1 MVVLRKIAIAA
12 CFLGVV
18 GVIPGVSG
26 DQVHPESLPDDRNTA
41 VPVAPIPKHFIVSFS
56 EMAEQTDQEGMN
68 RVFESMSLL
77 ISEELG
83 RRGYTQDDVDSFS
96 KSEIDKIL
104 AEVFADAHT
113 WTLQDL
119 HDAAA
124 PARQI
129 AMQFIEDEAVEKYPY
144 LVEQKQKYKAFNQLS
159 ENVSVTDVSR
169 GFIDDPSGY
178 QEGFLQLSLENNSEF
193 TITHV
198 EMDVIAFDGQPGR
211 GVLFLKPEKPVEPG
225 QSALLKASVDP
236 SSRLGPSFVKADSA
250 DIGFKVNAYYTID
263 SGRVAEVEFTED
275 MADTLDLA
283 KRIIHE

>member
-1 MVVLRKIAIAA
+1 MRKIAIVA

-18 GVIPGVSG
+18 GIIPGVSG
-26 DQVHPESLPDDRNTA
+26 GQAQPESLSADRSA
-41 VPVAPIPKHFIVSFS
+41 AAPVVPVPKHFIVSFS

-68 RVFESMSLL
+68 KVFESMSLL

-83 RRGYTQDDVDSFS
+83 RRGYTQDEVDSFS

-124 PARQI
+124 PARQL
-129 AMQFIEDEAVEKYPY
+129 AMQFVEDEAIEKYPY
-144 LVEQKQKYKAFNQLS
+144 LVEQKQKHDAFNQIS
-159 ENVSVTDVSR
+159 ENVSVTNVAR
-169 GFIDDPSGY
+169 GFVDDSTGY

-211 GVLFLKPEKPVEPG
+211 GVLFLKPQKPVGPG

-236 SSRLGPSFVKADSA
+236 SSRLGPSFVNAVSA
-250 DIGFKVNAYYTID
+250 DIGFKVNAYYTTD
-263 SGRVAEVEFTED
+263 NGRVAEVEFTDD

-283 KRIIHE
+283 KRLLDE

>member
-1 MVVLRKIAIAA
+1 MVVLRKIAIVA

-26 DQVHPESLPDDRNTA
+26 GQTQPESLSSDRSA
-41 VPVAPIPKHFIVSFS
+41 AAPVAPVPKHFIVSFS
-56 EMAEQTDQEGMN
+56 EMTEKTDQEGIN
-68 RVFESMSLL
+68 KIFESMSLL

-83 RRGYTQDDVDSFS
+83 RRGYTQDEVDSFS

-124 PARQI
+124 PARQL
-129 AMQFIEDEAVEKYPY
+129 AMQFVEDEAIEKYPY
-144 LVEQKQKYKAFNQLS
+144 LVEQKQKYDAFNQIS
-159 ENVSVTDVSR
+159 ENVSVTNVAR
-169 GFIDDPSGY
+169 GFVDDPTGY

-211 GVLFLKPEKPVEPG
+211 GVLFLKPQKPVGPG

-236 SSRLGPSFVKADSA
+236 SSRLGPSFVNADSA
-250 DIGFKVNAYYTID
+250 DIGFKVNAYYTTD
-263 SGRVAEVEFTED
+263 NGRVAEVEFTED

-283 KRIIHE
+283 KRILDE

>member
-1 MVVLRKIAIAA
+1 MRKIAIVA

-26 DQVHPESLPDDRNTA
+26 GQTQPESLSSDRSA
-41 VPVAPIPKHFIVSFS
+41 AAPVAPVPKHFIVSFS
-56 EMAEQTDQEGMN
+56 EMTEKTDQEEIN
-68 RVFESMSLL
+68 KIFESMSLL

-83 RRGYTQDDVDSFS
+83 RRGYTQDEVDSFS

-113 WTLQDL
+113 WTLQNL

-124 PARQI
+124 PARQL
-129 AMQFIEDEAVEKYPY
+129 AMQFVEDEAIEKYPY
-144 LVEQKQKYKAFNQLS
+144 LVEQKQKYDAFNQIS
-159 ENVSVTDVSR
+159 ENVSVTNVAR
-169 GFIDDPSGY
+169 GFVDDPTGY

-211 GVLFLKPEKPVEPG
+211 GVLFLKPQKPVGPG

-236 SSRLGPSFVKADSA
+236 SSRLGPSFVNADSA
-250 DIGFKVNAYYTID
+250 DIGFKVNAYYTTD
-263 SGRVAEVEFTED
+263 NGRVAEVEFTED

-283 KRIIHE
+283 KRILDE

>member
-1 MVVLRKIAIAA
+1 MVVLRKIAIVA

-26 DQVHPESLPDDRNTA
+26 GQTQPESLSSDRSA
-41 VPVAPIPKHFIVSFS
+41 AAPVAPVPKHFIVSFS
-56 EMAEQTDQEGMN
+56 EMTEKTDQEEIN
-68 RVFESMSLL
+68 KIFESMSLL

-83 RRGYTQDDVDSFS
+83 RRGYTQDEVDSFS

-113 WTLQDL
+113 WTLQNL

-124 PARQI
+124 PARQL
-129 AMQFIEDEAVEKYPY
+129 AMQFVEDEAIEKYPY
-144 LVEQKQKYKAFNQLS
+144 LVEQKQKYDAFNQIS
-159 ENVSVTDVSR
+159 ENVSVTNVAR
-169 GFIDDPSGY
+169 GFVDDPTGY

-211 GVLFLKPEKPVEPG
+211 GVLFLKPQKPVGPG

-236 SSRLGPSFVKADSA
+236 SSRLGPSFVNADSA
-250 DIGFKVNAYYTID
+250 DIGFKVNAYYTTD
-263 SGRVAEVEFTED
+263 NGRVAEVEFTED

-283 KRIIHE
+283 KRILDE